1 MKNNPKKEKKIIVC
15 DYCSKVA
22 KLRGTPYLADIGL
35 AKNGM
40 CESCWVLLD
49 ENSVGSFND

>member
-1 MKNNPKKEKKIIVC
+1 MDKEC

-22 KLRGTPYLADIGL
+22 KLRGTPYLADVGL

-40 CESCWVLLD
+40 CRSCWVLLD
-49 ENSVGSFND
+49 EDSVGTFESN